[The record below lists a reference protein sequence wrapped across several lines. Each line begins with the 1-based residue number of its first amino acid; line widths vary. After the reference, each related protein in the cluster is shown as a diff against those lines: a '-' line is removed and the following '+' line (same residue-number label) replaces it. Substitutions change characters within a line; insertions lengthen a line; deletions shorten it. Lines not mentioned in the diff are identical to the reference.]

1 MIIDDLIR
9 SAAPRV
15 RHRLW
20 ILSDLQQQQ
29 PRRAAHCMKCA
40 ADDFVSL
47 GMPVEAVCYLGD
59 ATEGHNLGFIHEM
72 AQMQAEQFARVHAPK
87 YYAIGNHDFD
97 YFAFHRDTLKGMCIP
112 FVEFM
117 RDQPDWHVPGDITK
131 LYQLVDMGDYALCF
145 FTDHADPAGRWYTT
159 HGEIRGD
166 ASAYP
171 YTLEDYRRVMEE
183 IAALGKPVLTLS
195 HYSYAGGNRAAPLF
209 DRFLPVA
216 GNVRMHFYGHAHIG
230 DEVWA
235 GKDCHRKIA
244 AVDGQPL
251 MQINVASLENYRGT
265 AVRSVIVEWY
275 DTQEIGVLFRNH
287 SGHCWDDYLIV
298 REGDG
303 IRAPQ
308 DDKNAEYD

>member
-112 FVEFM
+112 FV
-117 RDQPDWHVPGDITK
+117 
-131 LYQLVDMGDYALCF
+131 
-145 FTDHADPAGRWYTT
+145 
-159 HGEIRGD
+159 
-166 ASAYP
+166 
-171 YTLEDYRRVMEE
+171 
-183 IAALGKPVLTLS
+183 
-195 HYSYAGGNRAAPLF
+195 
-209 DRFLPVA
+209 
-216 GNVRMHFYGHAHIG
+216 
-230 DEVWA
+230 
-235 GKDCHRKIA
+235 
-244 AVDGQPL
+244 
-251 MQINVASLENYRGT
+251 
-265 AVRSVIVEWY
+265 
-275 DTQEIGVLFRNH
+275 
-287 SGHCWDDYLIV
+287 
-298 REGDG
+298 
-303 IRAPQ
+303 
-308 DDKNAEYD
+308 